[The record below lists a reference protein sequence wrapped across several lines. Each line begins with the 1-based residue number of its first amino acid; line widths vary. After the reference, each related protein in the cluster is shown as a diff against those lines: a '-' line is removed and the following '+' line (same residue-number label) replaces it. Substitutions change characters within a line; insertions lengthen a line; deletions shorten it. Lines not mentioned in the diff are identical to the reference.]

1 MSDIGHEQTD
11 KELKKLEKK
20 IAQEYQRATKE
31 VEKKM
36 NDYLSKFAK
45 KDKEMAKKVKNGEIT
60 SQEYAEW
67 RQNQMLTG
75 KRWEQ
80 MRDTL
85 AQDLVNADKIA
96 AGMINDTLPDAYA
109 LNFNYGTYEVE
120 SGAEINTSFTLYDH
134 DTVERLMRE
143 DPKIIPKAR
152 IDIPKDQLWNRQ
164 KITSAVTQGI
174 LQGESID
181 KIAKRLG
188 KVTDMDRNAA
198 IRNARTYTT
207 AAENGGRIDSY
218 ERANEQGI
226 QVNKMWMATLDDRT
240 RYEHRHLDG
249 VSIPN
254 DEAFEIDGYKIDYPG
269 DPDAEPEMIYNCRC
283 TLVADIKGVEYND
296 ERNDSKLGEMTYD
309 EWKHAL
315 DKRVAPGGT
324 EEDEATNTTT
334 ETEKT
339 NVEPN
344 TKPTRADAADD
355 WFEYENANLMSEYI
369 KTGEM
374 PEYDI
379 NQMRVPEETRERLK
393 EEAELIQAEGATT
406 KTEYT
411 TLYRGMVMEE
421 AEVRELFTPG
431 ESYTLDTLTAAT
443 TDEGIAKIYA
453 NPENSGTEGVPVIL
467 EIEKPDGIY
476 GFDRDGTEVVLP
488 KMSDFEVKKN
498 YMDEDGVVHVDLYAP
513 KGNNI
518 IAEEE
523 KAKPTAEEPRI
534 KAPEIGETKKF
545 ETSREA
551 DEYFRGST
559 YESRLGNIS
568 KTRGYGVSEED
579 DKPTTKW
586 QNKLTWDQTTS
597 LTDYTGSGYQP
608 INNYLRGTW
617 DKAEAKDAFI
627 GQHTLDQT
635 IKYMDSG
642 LAKAKLD
649 TPITVYR
656 TCEREFLDKLQEGSI
671 FHDEGYGSTSV
682 LPIPVASGDVHIE
695 IDVPAGKGV
704 GAYMEGLSWKEG
716 EEFEFLLARGA
727 DYYVE
732 KIEEREDGIYV
743 KAAIAGFTR

>member
-20 IAQEYQRATKE
+20 ITQEYQKATKE

-218 ERANEQGI
+218 ERANKQGI

-283 TLVADIKGVEYND
+283 TLVADIKGIDYND

-334 ETEKT
+334 EAEKT
-339 NVEPN
+339 NVEAHTIVEGKDLTGTWERRPEQFDFEIEDVMN
-344 TKPTRADAADD
+344 AQGFDGLPQVVTPEEFDKAVKEANGGLGFIAQRTYSAPDQETLEAYRESLYTDKWYVDCSTGGSAHGQGMYTAGNYEGKITREMRYEMDFYRNLNESAYSGSPEATTEEKEEFIHNYVDNLIKIGDIPEENREAAEIYMKNFVPGLRTEETEEAWFEAGGKLGTNELRADLQHEAL
-355 WFEYENANLMSEYI
+355 ENVVNLRS
-369 KTGEM
+369 G
-374 PEYDI
+374 
-379 NQMRVPEETRERLK
+379 N
-393 EEAELIQAEGATT
+393 
-406 KTEYT
+406 
-411 TLYRGMVMEE
+411 
-421 AEVRELFTPG
+421 
-431 ESYTLDTLTAAT
+431 SYTETFTLDPS
-443 TDEGIAKIYA
+443 AKI
-453 NPENSGTEGVPVIL
+453 ID
-467 EIEKPDGIY
+467 EK
-476 GFDRDGTEVVLP
+476 TL
-488 KMSDFEVKKN
+488 
-498 YMDEDGVVHVDLYAP
+498 
-513 KGNNI
+513 
-518 IAEEE
+518 EEE
-523 KAKPTAEEPRI
+523 KDKFNAQYSYSKLMGEARTEILESQGIEMNADYR
-534 KAPEIGETKKF
+534 KAF
-545 ETSREA
+545 
-551 DEYFRGST
+551 YL
-559 YESRLGNIS
+559 YEHA
-568 KTRGYGVSEED
+568 
-579 DKPTTKW
+579 TT
-586 QNKLTWDQTTS
+586 
-597 LTDYTGSGYQP
+597 
-608 INNYLRGTW
+608 
-617 DKAEAKDAFI
+617 
-627 GQHTLDQT
+627 
-635 IKYMDSG
+635 
-642 LAKAKLD
+642 
-649 TPITVYR
+649 
-656 TCEREFLDKLQEGSI
+656 
-671 FHDEGYGSTSV
+671 
-682 LPIPVASGDVHIE
+682 
-695 IDVPAGKGV
+695 PAGRAQLSKIEQKLGIDSDYLYEINRQASKVYHEKDKKVYDNGIFAALKGYDAIRTTY
-704 GAYMEGLSWKEG
+704 GTA
-716 EEFEFLLARGA
+716 GA
-727 DYYVE
+727 DTIVLNRT
-732 KIEEREDGIYV
+732 KLIIKGD
-743 KAAIAGFTR
+743 

>member
-20 IAQEYQRATKE
+20 ITQEYQKATKE

-218 ERANEQGI
+218 ERANKQGI

-283 TLVADIKGVEYND
+283 TLVADIKGIDYND
-296 ERNDSKLGEMTYD
+296 ERNDSKLGEITYD

-339 NVEPN
+339 NVE
-344 TKPTRADAADD
+344 
-355 WFEYENANLMSEYI
+355 AN
-369 KTGEM
+369 
-374 PEYDI
+374 
-379 NQMRVPEETRERLK
+379 K
-393 EEAELIQAEGATT
+393 EEKKETSQEE
-406 KTEYT
+406 KTEGYD
-411 TLYRGMVMEE
+411 
-421 AEVRELFTPG
+421 FTPI
-431 ESYTLDTLTAAT
+431 E
-443 TDEGIAKIYA
+443 
-453 NPENSGTEGVPVIL
+453 NPVTF
-467 EIEKPDGIY
+467 KDG
-476 GFDRDGTEVVLP
+476 
-488 KMSDFEVKKN
+488 
-498 YMDEDGVVHVDLYAP
+498 
-513 KGNNI
+513 
-518 IAEEE
+518 
-523 KAKPTAEEPRI
+523 
-534 KAPEIGETKKF
+534 
-545 ETSREA
+545 REA
-551 DEYFRGST
+551 AEYFIGST
-559 YESRLGNIS
+559 YNS
-568 KTRGYGVSEED
+568 KLDKKGWGVFED
-579 DKPTTKW
+579 PKNPATKW
-586 QNKLTWDQTTS
+586 QNNL
-597 LTDYTGSGYQP
+597 
-608 INNYLRGTW
+608 
-617 DKAEAKDAFI
+617 
-627 GQHTLDQT
+627 TLDQT
-635 IKYMDSG
+635 RAVRDYTGDDYEPINNLLREIWTRKEANDAYQGETTPVTQIFNIDQA
-642 LAKAKLD
+642 LKKAELKE
-649 TPITVYR
+649 PITVYR
-656 TCEREFLDKLQEGSI
+656 TCEREFLDKLQEGSV

-682 LPIPVASGDVHIE
+682 LPEVVASGDVHME
-695 IDVPAGKGV
+695 VDVPAGKGI
-704 GAYMEGLSWKEG
+704 GAYVAGLSWKE
-716 EEFEFLLARGA
+716 EEYEFLLARGA

-743 KAAIAGFTR
+743 KAKIAGFHRKQERFW

>member
-20 IAQEYQRATKE
+20 ITQEYQKATKE

-120 SGAEINTSFTLYDH
+120 NGAEINTSFTLYDH
-134 DTVERLMRE
+134 DTVERLMSK
-143 DPKIIPKAR
+143 DPKMIPKAR

-218 ERANEQGI
+218 ERANKQGI
-226 QVNKMWMATLDDRT
+226 EVNKMWMATLDDRT

-283 TLVADIKGVEYND
+283 TLVADIKGIDYND

-324 EEDEATNTTT
+324 EEEKTTNTTT
-334 ETEKT
+334 EEEKA

-344 TKPTRADAADD
+344 TTQIKLGNAEEVMSEGRIENATIYSERMDGETRAKFNEIFEKAEFEESENGSYYNTEDNKIYLEKNDTEGYTVYHEATHWFDENQDYTITDNWGHNVYDYDEEGNYLGKHWEPNPEDTVIREHAGFSDLIYYKWENTYDSHQADASSLASLDLQNLVSVIGTSD
-355 WFEYENANLMSEYI
+355 TYGYNRSPEDVKKDLDAIKEFMTARGVTVTDYDHISDFISAMTFDANLGSLVSGGHSYDYWVGNGTRRVSEIVAGYNVL
-369 KTGEM
+369 KAVG
-374 PEYDI
+374 
-379 NQMRVPEETRERLK
+379 RED
-393 EEAELIQAEGATT
+393 LIEI
-406 KTEYT
+406 E
-411 TLYRGMVMEE
+411 
-421 AEVRELFTPG
+421 REL
-431 ESYTLDTLTAAT
+431 
-443 TDEGIAKIYA
+443 
-453 NPENSGTEGVPVIL
+453 
-467 EIEKPDGIY
+467 
-476 GFDRDGTEVVLP
+476 
-488 KMSDFEVKKN
+488 
-498 YMDEDGVVHVDLYAP
+498 AP
-513 KGNNI
+513 NLMRMI
-518 IAEEE
+518 EEE
-523 KAKPTAEEPRI
+523 W
-534 KAPEIGETKKF
+534 
-545 ETSREA
+545 
-551 DEYFRGST
+551 
-559 YESRLGNIS
+559 S
-568 KTRGYGVSEED
+568 KI
-579 DKPTTKW
+579 W
-586 QNKLTWDQTTS
+586 
-597 LTDYTGSGYQP
+597 
-608 INNYLRGTW
+608 
-617 DKAEAKDAFI
+617 
-627 GQHTLDQT
+627 
-635 IKYMDSG
+635 
-642 LAKAKLD
+642 
-649 TPITVYR
+649 
-656 TCEREFLDKLQEGSI
+656 
-671 FHDEGYGSTSV
+671 
-682 LPIPVASGDVHIE
+682 
-695 IDVPAGKGV
+695 
-704 GAYMEGLSWKEG
+704 
-716 EEFEFLLARGA
+716 
-727 DYYVE
+727 
-732 KIEEREDGIYV
+732 
-743 KAAIAGFTR
+743 

>member
-20 IAQEYQRATKE
+20 ITQEYQKATKE

-283 TLVADIKGVEYND
+283 TLVADIKGIDYND

-324 EEDEATNTTT
+324 EEDEATNTTI

-344 TKPTRADAADD
+344 TKEEKPWTER
-355 WFEYENANLMSEYI
+355 I
-369 KTGEM
+369 KEL
-374 PEYDI
+374 
-379 NQMRVPEETRERLK
+379 Q
-393 EEAELIQAEGATT
+393 EAEPTLDNIREAGSIIKEQVDNSDTMQRLRDRLER
-406 KTEYT
+406 KTE
-411 TLYRGMVMEE
+411 L
-421 AEVRELFTPG
+421 
-431 ESYTLDTLTAAT
+431 
-443 TDEGIAKIYA
+443 
-453 NPENSGTEGVPVIL
+453 
-467 EIEKPDGIY
+467 
-476 GFDRDGTEVVLP
+476 
-488 KMSDFEVKKN
+488 
-498 YMDEDGVVHVDLYAP
+498 
-513 KGNNI
+513 
-518 IAEEE
+518 
-523 KAKPTAEEPRI
+523 
-534 KAPEIGETKKF
+534 
-545 ETSREA
+545 
-551 DEYFRGST
+551 
-559 YESRLGNIS
+559 
-568 KTRGYGVSEED
+568 
-579 DKPTTKW
+579 
-586 QNKLTWDQTTS
+586 QNKLEEETQK
-597 LTDYTGSGYQP
+597 L
-608 INNYLRGTW
+608 NELRGTDPKYKEAVQMRLGYIDAERSKFFDSREEADNYFDEMGKAQDEAREAW
-617 DKAEAKDAFI
+617 YDFLKNNDTISQDEIANNLKDILSEVRDMGIEGVNWRDQFDDIHIKGATSLKWAMDKYPASWIEKSIDK
-627 GQHTLDQT
+627 GELT
-635 IKYMDSG
+635 IKRARRGYYSNARKEICLSG
-642 LAKAKLD
+642 EGDETKRTAVHELAHRMERVIPDILKSEKMF
-649 TPITVYR
+649 YYER
-656 TCEREFLDKLQEGSI
+656 T
-671 FHDEGYGSTSV
+671 
-682 LPIPVASGDVHIE
+682 
-695 IDVPAGKGV
+695 
-704 GAYMEGLSWKEG
+704 EG
-716 EEFEFLLARGA
+716 EELEWLGKGYDKDEKTRKDDFIDPYMGKDYGGTAYEIASMGFEMAYTNPTRLAKDEDMEALIYGLLATA
-727 DYYVE
+727 D
-732 KIEEREDGIYV
+732 
-743 KAAIAGFTR
+743 

>member
-20 IAQEYQRATKE
+20 ITQEYQKATKE

-218 ERANEQGI
+218 ERANKQGI

-283 TLVADIKGVEYND
+283 TLVADIKGIDYND

-334 ETEKT
+334 EEEKT

-344 TKPTRADAADD
+344 TKADEKQKEEPAAEERKQIPDTLKDYDEYAAEFREGIIEQIQDREVDPEVFTETNEMLNELIENNAFRIRIPAEDTTVVESIITDGRIKNQFETNTTGGLFDKRFRADASKGLFGYTEDLPNSGYEKYGYLGSKNVADD
-355 WFEYENANLMSEYI
+355 AGR
-369 KTGEM
+369 K
-374 PEYDI
+374 
-379 NQMRVPEETRERLK
+379 LK
-393 EEAELIQAEGATT
+393 EYGGGIITLRKDSMMER
-406 KTEYT
+406 T
-411 TLYRGMVMEE
+411 TLTMGDSLHMANIPANEE
-421 AEVRELFTPG
+421 MGLGRTIATKVTEIDSTVCQFSAAYNGERRRDDLRETIDKYG
-431 ESYTLDTLTAAT
+431 
-443 TDEGIAKIYA
+443 
-453 NPENSGTEGVPVIL
+453 
-467 EIEKPDGIY
+467 IEKASQIGQFASGGY
-476 GFDRDGTEVVLP
+476 
-488 KMSDFEVKKN
+488 FELQYHGDVTLADIESITLSKEQW
-498 YMDEDGVVHVDLYAP
+498 DE
-513 KGNNI
+513 
-518 IAEEE
+518 IAN
-523 KAKPTAEEPRI
+523 K
-534 KAPEIGETKKF
+534 PEIVEKLK
-545 ETSREA
+545 E
-551 DEYFRGST
+551 
-559 YESRLGNIS
+559 N
-568 KTRGYGVSEED
+568 GV
-579 DKPTTKW
+579 
-586 QNKLTWDQTTS
+586 
-597 LTDYTGSGYQP
+597 
-608 INNYLRGTW
+608 
-617 DKAEAKDAFI
+617 KAI
-627 GQHTLDQT
+627 
-635 IKYMDSG
+635 
-642 LAKAKLD
+642 
-649 TPITVYR
+649 
-656 TCEREFLDKLQEGSI
+656 
-671 FHDEGYGSTSV
+671 
-682 LPIPVASGDVHIE
+682 
-695 IDVPAGKGV
+695 
-704 GAYMEGLSWKEG
+704 
-716 EEFEFLLARGA
+716 
-727 DYYVE
+727 YVE
-732 KIEEREDGIYV
+732 KK
-743 KAAIAGFTR
+743 KAKEYEF